1 MKPPHLLLLE
11 DEVPLAKIL
20 QESLQKRGFTVTH
33 APDGKQGLELFR
45 QHQFDICVVD
55 VMLPQLDG
63 FSFVRE
69 IRKVNSQL
77 PVLFLTA
84 KSQTQDLVQGYA
96 SGGNDYL
103 KKPFTL
109 EELVLRLQE
118 LLRRQPKLEKL
129 SQTLLVGR
137 YTFLPQKQELWLEEK
152 LHAKLSHRENELLLL
167 LVQHRHQV
175 LERKAVLLQLWGDD
189 GFFQAR
195 TMDVFITKLR
205 KHLRQDPSVE
215 ILNIRG
221 VGYKLVA

>member
-33 APDGKQGLELFR
+33 APDGQQGLELFR
-45 QHQFDICVVD
+45 RQPFDICVVD
-55 VMLPQLDG
+55 VMLPLLDG

-69 IRKVNSQL
+69 IRKVDGQV

-118 LLRRQPKLEKL
+118 LLRRQPPKENL
-129 SQTLLVGR
+129 SETLLVGR
-137 YTFLPQKQELWLEEK
+137 YTFLPQKQELWLDKK
-152 LHAKLSHRENELLLL
+152 LHAKLSYRESELLLL

-175 LERKAVLLQLWGDD
+175 LERKTVLLQLWGDD

-195 TMDVFITKLR
+195 TMDVFLTKLR
-205 KHLRQDPSVE
+205 KHLREDPSVE

-221 VGYKLVA
+221 VGYKLLA

>member
-1 MKPPHLLLLE
+1 MKPPRLLLLE

-20 QESLQKRGFTVTH
+20 QESLQKRGFAVTH
-33 APDGKQGLELFR
+33 APNGKEGLELFR
-45 QHQFDICVVD
+45 QQSFAICVVD
-55 VMLPQLDG
+55 VMMPHLDG

-69 IRKVNSQL
+69 LRKVNNQL

-118 LLRRQPKLEKL
+118 LLRRQPPLENL
-129 SQTLLVGR
+129 SETLLVGR
-137 YTFLPQKQELWLEEK
+137 YTFLPQKQELWLDQK

-175 LERKAVLLQLWGDD
+175 LERKAALLQLWGDD
-189 GFFQAR
+189 SFFQAR

-205 KHLRQDPSVE
+205 KHLREDPSVE

-221 VGYKLVA
+221 VGYKLIS